1 MTDCR
6 KLLAFAALIAVM
18 LGAGCGGGDPGPV
31 AAEMDEPAFR
41 QGQQRLRE
49 GRAPEALTW
58 FLKVI
63 DRRGVQNSPES
74 HLQAGVIY
82 LQYIK
87 DPVEA
92 YHHFRKYLELQP
104 NSRESVLVRQ
114 QLDAAK
120 REFAAALPARPDEN
134 QAVRFES
141 AEELDRLRRENAELR
156 AENAT
161 LRGSAGRSPR
171 SLVTVPALTPPAPT
185 PVPALPVEDSPIT
198 AVPTV
203 PAPRTQ
209 ATQTAP
215 ATPNLITPAP
225 TRAAP
230 APARSVAAPTRTAPA
245 AALPIRPAASG
256 RTHTV
261 QQSEGLFAIAR
272 RYDAANASRKL
283 REIIDANP
291 DVLTAGANTPLKPG
305 MVLRIP

>member
-6 KLLAFAALIAVM
+6 KLLAVAALIAVM

-141 AEELDRLRRENAELR
+141 ADELERLRRENAELR

-198 AVPTV
+198 GVPDT
-203 PAPRTQ
+203 PPP
-209 ATQTAP
+209 QT
-215 ATPNLITPAP
+215 LITPAP
-225 TRAAP
+225 TRSAPPATRSVSPPVRNVPAPTAAP
-230 APARSVAAPTRTAPA
+230 IRAATPTA
-245 AALPIRPAASG
+245 PIRPAASG

-272 RYDAANASRKL
+272 RYDPANASRKL

-291 DVLTAGANTPLKPG
+291 DVLTAGVNTPLKPG

>member
-6 KLLAFAALIAVM
+6 KLLAVVALIALT
-18 LGAGCGGGDPGPV
+18 LGAGCGGGDSGPV

-41 QGQQRLRE
+41 EGQQRLRE

-141 AEELDRLRRENAELR
+141 AEELERLRRENAELR

-171 SLVTVPALTPPAPT
+171 SLVTVPAIVQPAPI
-185 PVPALPVEDSPIT
+185 PAPALTVEDSPIT
-198 AVPTV
+198 GVPS
-203 PAPRTQ
+203 AP
-209 ATQTAP
+209 
-215 ATPNLITPAP
+215 TPQPLITPAP
-225 TRAAP
+225 TRSAPVPTRSVAVPARSTPAAP
-230 APARSVAAPTRTAPA
+230 A
-245 AALPIRPAASG
+245 RPAAGG

-272 RYDAANASRKL
+272 RYDSANASRKL
-283 REIIDANP
+283 REIVDANP
-291 DVLTAGANTPLKPG
+291 DVLPAGVNTPLKPG

>member
-1 MTDCR
+1 MTVR
-6 KLLAFAALIAVM
+6 RIFLAVAALFALA
-18 LGAGCGGGDPGPV
+18 LGAGCTGGDPAPM
-31 AAEMDEPAFR
+31 ASETDEPGFR

-63 DRRGVQNSPES
+63 ERRGEQNAPES

-104 NSRESVLVRQ
+104 NSREASLVRQ
-114 QLDAAK
+114 QIDAAK
-120 REFAAALPARPDEN
+120 REFAASLPARPDEN

-141 AEELDRLRRENAELR
+141 AEELERLRRENAELR

-161 LRGSAGRSPR
+161 LRGGAGRAPR
-171 SLVTVPALTPPAPT
+171 SLLTVPDIARPAPT
-185 PVPALPVEDSPIT
+185 PPSIVEDSPIT
-198 AVPTV
+198 AAPT
-203 PAPRTQ
+203 PPPRSTV
-209 ATQTAP
+209 A
-215 ATPNLITPAP
+215 ATPPPAN
-225 TRAAP
+225 R
-230 APARSVAAPTRTAPA
+230 
-245 AALPIRPAASG
+245 AALPTPARPAATAGG

-272 RYDAANASRKL
+272 RYDPSNASRKM
-283 REIIDANP
+283 REIVDANP
-291 DVLTAGANTPLKPG
+291 DVLPAGVNTPLKPG
-305 MVLRIP
+305 MVLRVP

>member
-6 KLLAFAALIAVM
+6 KLLAVVALIALT
-18 LGAGCGGGDPGPV
+18 LGAGCGGGDSGPV

-41 QGQQRLRE
+41 EGQQRLRE

-141 AEELDRLRRENAELR
+141 AEELERLRRENAELR

-171 SLVTVPALTPPAPT
+171 SLVTVPAIVQPAPT
-185 PVPALPVEDSPIT
+185 PVPALTVEDSPIT
-198 AVPTV
+198 AAPT
-203 PAPRTQ
+203 TQ
-209 ATQTAP
+209 S
-215 ATPNLITPAP
+215 LIAQVP

-230 APARSVAAPTRTAPA
+230 VAQPPARSLTPPVRTAPSA
-245 AALPIRPAASG
+245 ASPIRPAAGG

-272 RYDAANASRKL
+272 RYDSANASRKL
-283 REIIDANP
+283 REIVDANP
-291 DVLTAGANTPLKPG
+291 DVLPAGVNTPLKPG